1 MANINVQK
9 EAPVSARVIREWEGS
24 RLMRNLLGW
33 DPFRE
38 MAPFAVSPFEEG
50 EMSPAF
56 DVKETPEGFQF
67 HADVPGIQE
76 KDLSLTVN
84 GNRLTIS
91 GKREKEEKKQT
102 ETYYAYERTH
112 GSFSRSFTLPNGADV
127 QATKANLKDGVLDV
141 FVPKKAAEQPKKV
154 EIKKT

>member
-1 MANINVQK
+1 MPNISVQK
-9 EAPVSARVIREWEGS
+9 DAPPRVVREWEGS
-24 RLMRNLLGW
+24 RLMRSLRGF

-38 MAPFAVSPFEEG
+38 MAPYAVSPFEEG

-67 HADVPGIQE
+67 HADVPGVQE
-76 KDLSLTVN
+76 KDLTLTVN
-84 GNRLTIS
+84 GNRITIS

-112 GSFSRSFTLPNGADV
+112 GSFSRSFTLPIGADV

-141 FVPKKAAEQPKKV
+141 FVPKKAAEQPKKL

>member
-9 EAPVSARVIREWEGS
+9 DAPARVVREWEGS
-24 RLMRNLLGW
+24 RLMRSLLGW

-38 MAPFAVSPFEEG
+38 MAPYAQGPFEEG
-50 EMSPAF
+50 EMAPAF

-76 KDLSLTVN
+76 KDLNLTVN

-102 ETYYAYERTH
+102 ETYYAYERSF
-112 GSFSRSFTLPNGADV
+112 GSFSRSFSMPAGADV
-127 QATKANLKDGVLDV
+127 QAAKANLKDGVLDV

>member
-1 MANINVQK
+1 MPNISVQK
-9 EAPVSARVIREWEGS
+9 DAPPRVVREWEGS
-24 RLMRNLLGW
+24 RLMRSLLGF

-38 MAPFAVSPFEEG
+38 MAPYAVSPFEEG

-56 DVKETPEGFQF
+56 DVKETPDGFQL
-67 HADVPGIQE
+67 HADVPVVQDQ
-76 KDLSLTVN
+76 DLTLTVN
-84 GNRLTIS
+84 GNRITIS

-112 GSFSRSFTLPNGADV
+112 GSFSRSFTLPIGTDV

>member
-1 MANINVQK
+1 MPNISVQK
-9 EAPVSARVIREWEGS
+9 DAPQRVVREWEGS

-38 MAPFAVSPFEEG
+38 MAPYAPSPLEEG
-50 EMSPAF
+50 DLNPAF
-56 DVKETPEGFQF
+56 EVKETPEGFQF

-76 KDLSLTVN
+76 KDLNLVVN
-84 GNRLTIS
+84 GNRLTIT
-91 GKREKEEKKQT
+91 GKRERAERKQA
-102 ETYYAYERTH
+102 ETYYAYERSF
-112 GSFSRSFTLPNGADV
+112 GSFSRSFTLPSGADV

-154 EIKKT
+154 EISKT